1 MPPRPVALGH
11 LLWRPEWVCPNKLDW
26 RKVRV
31 PFVTLPRSSEAPQ
44 GPVVGRRPSPLL
56 GVPRG
61 WGCLVGS
68 TRAAQT
74 GCVRIQRA
82 LRLRLTGVGLYAV
95 ALGLIGWQHARYSA
109 RFDEVDA
116 AAGYL
121 VPFDVALGAATIVCV
136 VVAWV
141 ILRRID

>member
-1 MPPRPVALGH
+1 
-11 LLWRPEWVCPNKLDW
+11 
-26 RKVRV
+26 
-31 PFVTLPRSSEAPQ
+31 
-44 GPVVGRRPSPLL
+44 
-56 GVPRG
+56 
-61 WGCLVGS
+61 
-68 TRAAQT
+68 
-74 GCVRIQRA
+74 VRIQAA

-121 VPFDVALGAATIVCV
+121 VPFDVALGGATIVCV

-141 ILRRID
+141 ILRRIG

>member
-1 MPPRPVALGH
+1 M
-11 LLWRPEWVCPNKLDW
+11 
-26 RKVRV
+26 
-31 PFVTLPRSSEAPQ
+31 
-44 GPVVGRRPSPLL
+44 
-56 GVPRG
+56 
-61 WGCLVGS
+61 GS

-141 ILRRID
+141 ILRRIG